1 MLIPY
6 GGEIRIGDDF
16 SLNPY
21 SVLYGHGGLRIGNSV
36 RIAAGCVIVPA
47 NHVFRDP
54 HTAVRNQGL
63 TKLGIVIEDDVWVG
77 ANVTILD
84 GAYISRG
91 CVIAAGSVVRGRT
104 EPLGIY
110 AGVPAKLVRR
120 RGEIETKEVEF

>member
-6 GGEIRIGDDF
+6 GGAISIGDDF

-21 SVLYGHGGLRIGNSV
+21 SVLYGHGGLNIGNSV

-47 NHVFRDP
+47 NHVFNDP
-54 HTAVRNQGL
+54 HTAIRNQGL
-63 TKLGIVIEDDVWVG
+63 TKLGIAIEDDVWIG

-84 GAYISRG
+84 GAHISRG

-104 EPLGIY
+104 ESFGVY
-110 AGVPAKLVRR
+110 AGVPARMIGR
-120 RGEIETKEVEF
+120 RGEIESAM